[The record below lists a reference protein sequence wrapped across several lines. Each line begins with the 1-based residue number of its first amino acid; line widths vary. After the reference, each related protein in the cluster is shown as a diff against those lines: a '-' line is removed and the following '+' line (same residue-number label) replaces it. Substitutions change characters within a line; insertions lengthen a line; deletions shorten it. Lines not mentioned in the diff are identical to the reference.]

1 MSYGFQNVKR
11 GGFES
16 WRIMFV
22 VLGCVTVVI
31 GLCTFFFLPDT
42 PMQARWLT
50 DEEKVVHLKHVSV
63 NQTGIRDREFRI
75 GEIVEALVDPQV
87 YLLMLAVIL
96 VGHSTFE

>member
-1 MSYGFQNVKR
+1 M
-11 GGFES
+11 
-16 WRIMFV
+16 

-50 DEEKVVHLKHVSV
+50 DEEKVVHLKRVSV

-75 GEIVEALVDPQV
+75 GEIREALVDPQV

-96 VGHSTFE
+96 VGSFHIWIVFM